1 MRQKKTLKLDSV
13 FALCFGQQG
22 SFGSEIDSV
31 FAQSREVQVGR
42 WALSAERAARARA
55 VKENGYGSSHS

>member
-13 FALCFGQQG
+13 FALCFCEQG

-31 FAQSREVQVGR
+31 FTGSREVQVGGHSG
-42 WALSAERAARARA
+42 AGA
-55 VKENGYGSSHS
+55 GMGSL